1 MPVPVGTRFG
11 PYEILGLIGAGGM
24 GEVHRARD
32 TRLGRDVAI
41 KTLPPGLSGDAERLR
56 RFDVDLDLDDGN
68 EWGWLDVT
76 HTLTYLAAYRWAW
89 SVCPTVEVLRGLF
102 HAVWF
107 VQWTQRL
114 DTRGGGRGPA
124 PFATTNA
131 DDVLERIRRKDVDGV
146 VALIR
151 GYDGPPAHLDAALAQ
166 AASED
171 NAVAPIMVAHAI
183 KTARAAIT
191 ESARTG
197 DRSALVGAA
206 RFLAAP
212 KRERFVHNATLEALD
227 FVAGRARD
235 ED

>member
-1 MPVPVGTRFG
+1 
-11 PYEILGLIGAGGM
+11 M

-146 VALIR
+146 VALVR
-151 GYDGPPAHLDAALAQ
+151 GYDGPSAHLDAALAQ

-183 KTARAAIT
+183 KTTRAAIT